1 MYLKTKFSISVTT
14 VGILCAATGLTA
26 RAASDDG
33 SELSEIVVT
42 ASRHEELLSKVPI
55 SVAAFSQQTMDS
67 QGVKQLEDL
76 VRLTPGLN
84 LSHTDATGANYIAIR
99 GISSSAGAGTTGV
112 YIDDVPVQVRN
123 LGFGSATAFPG
134 LFDLER
140 VEVLRGPQ
148 GTLFGAGSEGGTI
161 RFIQAQPDLAK
172 YSGYARAEGAYTQNG
187 AASYEAGAAFG
198 GPIIE
203 DKLGFRVSAFFRH
216 NGGYIDQVTGNYTI
230 LDPTG
235 SVYGNSVAF
244 DRTGFG
250 EKNANWDDTTA
261 VRAAFKFVPTDAL
274 TITPAFFYQKQH
286 NNDGQ
291 NSGYWLST
299 SNVGDHD
306 YSRPYYTTGNPAT
319 DHALTPMIAP
329 RNQQGDDQFTLSSV
343 GINWNLGKVQLISNT
358 SYFDRNNDQ
367 WYDYT
372 RGYVQFYMQALFPN
386 GDYPPPGYRAMSDY
400 QNEQRN
406 FTQELRLESNDSDS
420 RLHWVTGAFF
430 AHNKQ
435 VAAQPIYVNFTQNS
449 PYIGFGA
456 YPGGFAL
463 PGGAPY
469 GPGSTALENF
479 LGINNGPNSLDYQ
492 ANWQTIDEQL
502 AGFAQADF
510 KVTEQFKVTA
520 GLRFSHNKLKY
531 DAAFGGPE
539 TNGAAPFGLPC
550 VPGTYCATAA
560 DVVPVGAY
568 AVGTGP
574 FTPVFPSSRANST
587 ETATTPKLGAS
598 YQINDSNMLYATASK
613 GFRPAGASLRVPN
626 VCGQDLATYGYVDAQ
641 GHSTQPL
648 TYGSDSVWS
657 YELGSKNR
665 LFDGRLVLDGSVYVI
680 KWKKIQTDVF
690 LPDCSYDFVDN
701 LANATSKGFDLAFE
715 AKPISSVTL
724 SGAIGYNH
732 ATFDGDARSPSGVI
746 IFAKG
751 SGIPNAGAPWSGS
764 LSGQYDFKLFGGHD
778 FYIRTDYT
786 RTSQLTRTGNQ
797 LAASPQYDALLPPDP
812 AYSLVNSRLG
822 ARFDGLDVS
831 VFVNNLFD
839 SNPLIIGEGHSIVY
853 DPQDWTGSAL
863 RPRTIGVTV
872 TYRH

>member
-1 MYLKTKFSISVTT
+1 MYLKTKFVVSVTT
-14 VGILCAATGLTA
+14 VGVMCTAAGY
-26 RAASDDG
+26 AAPAAPADS
-33 SELSEIVVT
+33 SELQEIVVT

-55 SVAAFSQQTMDS
+55 SVAAFSQQTMDAK
-67 QGVKQLEDL
+67 GVKQLDDL

-84 LSHTDATGANYIAIR
+84 LTHTDATGANQIAIR

-161 RFIQAQPDLAK
+161 RFIQVQPNLSQ
-172 YSGYARAEGAYTQNG
+172 YSGYARAEGAYTKDG
-187 AASYEAGAAFG
+187 AASYEAGAAYG
-198 GPIIE
+198 GPIIA
-203 DKLGFRVSAFFRH
+203 DLLGFRVSAFFRR
-216 NGGYIDQVTGNYTI
+216 NGGFIDQVTGNYTI

-235 SVYGNSVAF
+235 SAYGKSVAF
-244 DRTGFG
+244 DRTAFG
-250 EKNANWDDTTA
+250 EKDVNWDDTA
-261 VRAAFKFVPTDAL
+261 AFRAAIKFAPSDAL
-274 TITPAFFYQKQH
+274 TIAPSFFYQKQH

-291 NSGYWLST
+291 GSGYWLST
-299 SNVGDHD
+299 SNVGNRD
-306 YSRPYYTTGNPAT
+306 YSRPYYTTGDPAT
-319 DHALTPMIAP
+319 DPALTPLIAP
-329 RNQQGDDQFTLSSV
+329 KNQQGDDQFTLSAV

-386 GDYPPPGYRAMSDY
+386 GDYPPPGYRAMSNY
-400 QNEQRN
+400 QNGQRN
-406 FTQELRLESNDSDS
+406 FVQELRLESNDADA
-420 RLHWVTGAFF
+420 RLHWVTGVFF
-430 AHNKQ
+430 SHDKQ
-435 VAAQPIYVNFTQNS
+435 SAVQPIYVNFTQNS
-449 PYIGFGA
+449 PYIGFG
-456 YPGGFAL
+456 PGLFAV

-469 GPGSTALENF
+469 GPGSSALANF
-479 LGINNGPNSLDYQ
+479 LGINNGPNSLDYI
-492 ANWQTIDEQL
+492 AHWQTIDEQL
-502 AGFAQADF
+502 AGYAQADF
-510 KVTEQFKVTA
+510 KVTEQFKLTA
-520 GLRFSHNKLKY
+520 GLRFSHNKLNY
-531 DAAFGGPE
+531 NAAFGGPE
-539 TNGAAPFGLPC
+539 TNGSAPFGLPC
-550 VPGTYCATAA
+550 IPGSFCSSPA
-560 DVVPVGAY
+560 DVVPIGAY
-568 AVGTGP
+568 PVGTGP
-574 FTPVFPSSRANST
+574 FTPVFPSSSATST

-598 YQINDSNMLYATASK
+598 YQINDSNMLYATAAK

-626 VCGQDLATYGYVDAQ
+626 VCQTDLGIYGYLDAN

-665 LFDGRLVLDGSVYVI
+665 LFDGRLTLDGSVYVI

-724 SGAIGYNH
+724 SGSVGYNR
-732 ATFDGDARSPSGVI
+732 ATFDGDALSPSGVK
-746 IFAKG
+746 IFSKG

-764 LSGQYDFKLFGGHD
+764 LSGEYQFDLFGGRN
-778 FYIRTDYT
+778 FYFRTDYT
-786 RTSQLTRTGNQ
+786 RSSQVTRTGN
-797 LAASPQYDALLPPDP
+797 LLSSSPQYDRLLPPDP

-822 ARFDGLDVS
+822 ARLGGLDVS

-839 SNPLIIGEGHSIVY
+839 SNPLILSHSTVY

-863 RPRTIGVTV
+863 RPRTVGVTV
-872 TYRH
+872 TYRN